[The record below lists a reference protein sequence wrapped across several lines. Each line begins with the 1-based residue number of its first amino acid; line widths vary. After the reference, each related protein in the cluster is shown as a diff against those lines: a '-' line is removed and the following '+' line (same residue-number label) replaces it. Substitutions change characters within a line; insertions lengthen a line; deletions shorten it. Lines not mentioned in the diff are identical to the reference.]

1 MCLSSSFSL
10 APQKYASNLHAER
23 APVRVICSF
32 LIAMVLRHFQICHEQ
47 SSTKEPKCFCG
58 MWSGH
63 WISFNLAIG
72 QSSLVVMPTAFQ
84 NCCAL
89 VQPKMMCAVSSGPAL
104 QRFHC
109 QLFFSS
115 PNSPCTEFCSGSWDL
130 ITASDGSVCNW
141 HAGGRS
147 LAASASDIYPSAT
160 HM

>member
-1 MCLSSSFSL
+1 MLVSLGCYIALERIGHHVVAMCLSSGFSL
-10 APQKYASNLHAER
+10 APQIYASNLHAER

-84 NCCAL
+84 NCRAL

-115 PNSPCTEFCSGSWDL
+115 PNSV
-130 ITASDGSVCNW
+130 I
-141 HAGGRS
+141 H
-147 LAASASDIYPSAT
+147 LALNSALG
-160 HM
+160 